1 MQTIFLRQDAMRAS
15 NLASC
20 TCGGRPGEFSETT
33 RVVIPQTVPVPEES
47 CKNNWDLSLKDF
59 VLAVN
64 AEDRVRRLFHV
75 PDTGAPARPRER
87 IKYKKPMERLPAT
100 ASEPS
105 ARTTPQSS
113 DSLLQ
118 RRSVWTRGGQIGR
131 HSQHACEVG
140 FGQDHVLLRRK
151 VRLLEQLDCST
162 ARLLGH
168 QQTHPLIHRN
178 RHACDATNAGG
189 ADAGCPQTSTRC

>member
-1 MQTIFLRQDAMRAS
+1 MQTISLRQDAMRAL

-105 ARTTPQSS
+105 ARIYHSHQI
-113 DSLLQ
+113 
-118 RRSVWTRGGQIGR
+118 RSCRGARSGLVEGKSGGTR
-131 HSQHACEVG
+131 SMHA
-140 FGQDHVLLRRK
+140 K
-151 VRLLEQLDCST
+151 
-162 ARLLGH
+162 
-168 QQTHPLIHRN
+168 
-178 RHACDATNAGG
+178 
-189 ADAGCPQTSTRC
+189 